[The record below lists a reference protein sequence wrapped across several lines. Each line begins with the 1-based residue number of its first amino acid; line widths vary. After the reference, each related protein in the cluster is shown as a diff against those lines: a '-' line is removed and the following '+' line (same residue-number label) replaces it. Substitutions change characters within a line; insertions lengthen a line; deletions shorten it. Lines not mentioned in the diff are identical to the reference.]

1 MGEERVIKVS
11 LFIWGLEMIEL
22 LQTIGA
28 GLGIIAFILVIQYRY
43 SFSSR
48 KRRILEIEELAKIS
62 IASRARVTDFN
73 NKIENA
79 ISRENDI

>member
-1 MGEERVIKVS
+1 
-11 LFIWGLEMIEL
+11 MIEL

-28 GLGIIAFILVIQYRY
+28 GLGIVAFILVIQYRY
-43 SFSSR
+43 SFSFR

-73 NKIENA
+73 NRIENA
-79 ISRENDI
+79 VSQTNHL